1 MPLPAAAGGGEE
13 GAEGEEGV
21 DGGFRERSVS
31 AEPCTK
37 TLWTSTV
44 AS

>member
-1 MPLPAAAGGGEE
+1 MPRRASGGGGAL